1 MANTTLF
8 VLFLVIFV
16 PLAMVTTEARL
27 LQGQSPAAPMQIK
40 NIDSQRLLNELGFDH
55 TKLEHYRKSAIL
67 VPDRR
72 PPGGPDPQ
80 HH

>member
-1 MANTTLF
+1 
-8 VLFLVIFV
+8 
-16 PLAMVTTEARL
+16 MVSYTEARL
-27 LQGQSPAAPMQIK
+27 LQMRNLI
-40 NIDSQRLLNELGFDH
+40 NSQHLLHELGFDH

-72 PPGGPDPQ
+72 SPGGPDPQ

>member
-1 MANTTLF
+1 
-8 VLFLVIFV
+8 
-16 PLAMVTTEARL
+16 MVSEARL
-27 LQGQSPAAPMQIK
+27 LQVRSPAVPMHIK

-55 TKLEHYRKSAIL
+55 IKLEHYRRSAIL

-72 PPGGPDPQ
+72 SPGGPDPQ